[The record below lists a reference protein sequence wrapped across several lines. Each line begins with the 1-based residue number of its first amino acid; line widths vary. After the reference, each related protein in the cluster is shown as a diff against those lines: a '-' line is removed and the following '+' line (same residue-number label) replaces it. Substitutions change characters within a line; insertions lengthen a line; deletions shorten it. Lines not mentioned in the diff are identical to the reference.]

1 MENII
6 TDDFLIIGGMM
17 LDTLKRIILPW
28 LFAILLLLPSHVSA
42 AALTEP
48 AEELPFNIQSKSAL
62 LMDYETG
69 SILYE
74 KNSHEKRPMA
84 SITKIMTLL
93 LAMEALEDGRLKLDD
108 TISVSEHAA
117 SMGGST
123 VFLDVGET
131 FPVST
136 ILEAVIVASANDG
149 SVALA
154 EKISGSHEAFVNK
167 MNQRAKELGMNNTH
181 FSNCTGL
188 PSDNHYTTAYDTAI
202 MSRELL
208 KHPDFFKWSTIWL
221 DYMRDGETMLVNT
234 NRLVRFYDGCD
245 GVKTGYT
252 EEAGHCIS
260 ASAKR
265 GGLRLIAVILGA
277 PSSQIRFDE
286 ARKLMDYGF
295 ANYDSVLVVKKN
307 QVIEKEIA
315 VTGGKKSSITGL
327 AGDNLSALKMKE
339 EPKDFKREVELQ
351 QPLKAPVEKGQKIG
365 VLMVTSNGK
374 KIGEVDIV
382 AGETVEVAGVF
393 DYFGK
398 LFQNWLKKTE
408 SDR

>member
-1 MENII
+1 MDI
-6 TDDFLIIGGMM
+6 F
-17 LDTLKRIILPW
+17 KRIILPW
-28 LFAILLLLPSHVSA
+28 TLTLFLVLSMPVYAT
-42 AALTEP
+42 ALTEP
-48 AEELPFNIQSKSAL
+48 AAEFPINIQSRSAL

-69 SILYE
+69 TILYE
-74 KNSHEKRPMA
+74 KNPHEKRPMA

-93 LAMEALEDGRLKLDD
+93 LAMEAIEDGRLKLDD
-108 TISVSEHAA
+108 TINVSEHAA

-123 VFLDVGET
+123 VFLEAGET

-154 EKISGSHEAFVNK
+154 EKISGSHEAFVKK
-167 MNQRAKELGMNNTH
+167 MNQRAQELGMKNTH

-188 PSDNHYTTAYDTAI
+188 PTENHYTTAYDVAI

-208 KHPDFFKWSTIWL
+208 KYPDFFKWSTIWL

-245 GVKTGYT
+245 GIKTGYT
-252 EEAGHCIS
+252 DDAGHCIS

-265 GGLRLIAVILGA
+265 GYFRLISVILGA

-295 ANYDSVLVVKKN
+295 ANYDSMLVVKKN
-307 QVIEKEIA
+307 QVAQKDISVI
-315 VTGGKKSSITGL
+315 GGKKSSINGL
-327 AGDNLSALKMKE
+327 AGENLSVLLKKE
-339 EPKDFKREVELQ
+339 EPKEFTREVGLH
-351 QPLKAPVEKGQKIG
+351 QPLKAPLEKGQKIG
-365 VLMVTSNGK
+365 VLTVKNNGK
-374 KIGEVDIV
+374 KVGEVSIV
-382 AGETVEVAGVF
+382 AGETVEAAGVF

-398 LFQNWLKKTE
+398 IFHDWLRKTK
-408 SDR
+408 SYK

>member
-1 MENII
+1 
-6 TDDFLIIGGMM
+6 M

-295 ANYDSVLVVKKN
+295 ANYDSVLVVKKK